1 VTPTKRARTAS
12 TGVFTGRVAGRAQ
25 LAYNRRGYYR
35 SVAKTNLMSAITE
48 KVDGGADRVIRRALG
63 FFVTALVEYLPDG
76 RQRISHSRWHR
87 KGLPPIEVASDGTA
101 MRVRPA
107 TSPWLRLW
115 APQRLAWWIA
125 VVFIVGSAC
134 FAAGSFASNWPGY
147 WPAEF
152 VNGSGINS
160 VFFVGSLF
168 FTAAAGLQLLEAI
181 NGDVADIVASTGT
194 HRRHWRW
201 LAWKPHNA
209 GYSASF
215 IQFVGTLLFN
225 VNTADAML
233 SQLSRRQAE
242 LLIWAPDVLGS
253 ICFLVASYLALVEVS
268 HRFWSLQPDQL
279 SWWIVIINLLGSVAF
294 MSAAAFSFI
303 LPSGGGAE
311 WLWGA
316 NFFTLLG
323 AICFFVASYL
333 MIPELF
339 GAGRAIEVRPGSV
352 VAKPA

>member
-1 VTPTKRARTAS
+1 MFS
-12 TGVFTGRVAGRAQ
+12 
-25 LAYNRRGYYR
+25 
-35 SVAKTNLMSAITE
+35 ITE
-48 KVDGGADRVIRRALG
+48 KVDDSANRGIHRALG
-63 FFVTALVEYLPDG
+63 FFVTRLVEHLPDG

-101 MRVRPA
+101 MRVA
-107 TSPWLRLW
+107 LTANPWLRLW

-125 VVFIVGSAC
+125 VVFIIGSAC

-147 WPAEF
+147 WPAGF
-152 VNGSGINS
+152 VDGSSVNA

-168 FTAAAGLQLLEAI
+168 FTTAAGLQLLEAI
-181 NGDVADIVASTGT
+181 NGDVADIVVSSRT
-194 HRRHWRW
+194 HRRLWRW
-201 LAWKPHNA
+201 FAWKPHNA

-233 SQLSRRQAE
+233 AQLSQPQAE

-268 HRFWSLQPDQL
+268 HRFWSLQPNQL
-279 SWWIVIINLLGSVAF
+279 SWWIVIINLLGSIAF
-294 MSAAAFSFI
+294 MLAAAFSFI
-303 LPSGGGAE
+303 LPSGGGVE

-323 AICFFVASYL
+323 AVCFLVASYL

-339 GAGRAIEVRPGSV
+339 GAGSPIDVPSGSV
-352 VAKPA
+352 IAKPV

>member
-1 VTPTKRARTAS
+1 M
-12 TGVFTGRVAGRAQ
+12 RVA
-25 LAYNRRGYYR
+25 L
-35 SVAKTNLMSAITE
+35 
-48 KVDGGADRVIRRALG
+48 
-63 FFVTALVEYLPDG
+63 TAN
-76 RQRISHSRWHR
+76 
-87 KGLPPIEVASDGTA
+87 
-101 MRVRPA
+101 
-107 TSPWLRLW
+107 PWLRLW

-125 VVFIVGSAC
+125 VVFIIGSAC

-147 WPAEF
+147 WPAGF
-152 VNGSGINS
+152 VDGSSVNA

-168 FTAAAGLQLLEAI
+168 FTTAAGLQLLEAI
-181 NGDVADIVASTGT
+181 NGDVADIVVSSRT
-194 HRRHWRW
+194 HRRLWRW
-201 LAWKPHNA
+201 FAWKPHNA

-233 SQLSRRQAE
+233 AQLSQPQAE

-268 HRFWSLQPDQL
+268 HRFWSLQPNQL
-279 SWWIVIINLLGSVAF
+279 SWWIVIINLLGSIAF
-294 MSAAAFSFI
+294 MLAAAFSFI
-303 LPSGGGAE
+303 LPSGGGVE

-323 AICFFVASYL
+323 AVCFLVASYL

-339 GAGRAIEVRPGSV
+339 GAGSPIDVPSGSV
-352 VAKPA
+352 IAKPV